1 MGKLNKKGL
10 TLNDLPGLAVTFL
23 IVGVVAAI
31 GVVISSTTQAD
42 LVDSGDIA
50 VNDTAY
56 EALTSSMEAQG
67 KLASYQSILA
77 IVVVAAVLIGTIM
90 ASFRV

>member
-1 MGKLNKKGL
+1 MNMNKKGL
-10 TLNDLPGLAVTFL
+10 SLNDLPGLAITFL

-42 LVDSGDIA
+42 LVDSGDIS

-56 EALTSSMEAQG
+56 DALSATMDAQG
-67 KLASYQSILA
+67 KLAGYQKILA

-90 ASFRV
+90 TAFKV